1 LSERI
6 KGRKNYPTEEVDPDN
21 FLSDDQVEEMVK
33 KVDDLNFKQEDFYK
47 LYNCVHCGECE
58 TEEGRILLKQKF
70 IEQGYTFEEKEEMI
84 ENFKQYRSPYPSNKM
99 RIKRPR
105 GIPRNSDTLF
115 FMGCLSTIRIPKY
128 TEHALEY
135 LLQQKIDF
143 TILETEICC
152 GWHLLVSGLK
162 EQYEIC
168 KKENL
173 EIFKKYKKIICLC
186 PACYD
191 LFRKDYKKS
200 IDNKIEIKYIADYL
214 KPSESKKVGK
224 LAIQHLCQLK
234 NRGRK
239 SVDKKI
245 EEILIKSGY
254 KIMDIPHWCCGGGS
268 GYLGRTDVIDKIAN
282 KRMADF
288 DKSGAEIASTYC
300 PSCWWIL
307 SRFSKK
313 CKIKPK
319 ATDIFELLLA

>member
-1 LSERI
+1 MEERI
-6 KGRKNYPTEEVDPDN
+6 KGRNNLPTEEVDPDN
-21 FLSDDQVEEMVK
+21 FLSDDQVKHMVK
-33 KVDDLNFKQEDFYK
+33 NIDSFKFNQKDFYK

-58 TEEGRILLKQKF
+58 TENERILLKQKF
-70 IEQGYTFEEKEEMI
+70 IEQGYTFEEKKEMI
-84 ENFKQYRSPYPSNKM
+84 EYFEQYRSPYPTNKM
-99 RIKRPR
+99 RIRKSKD
-105 GIPRNSDTLF
+105 IAKNSDTLF

-135 LLQQKIDF
+135 LLKQKIDF
-143 TILETEICC
+143 TILEKEICC

-162 EQYEIC
+162 EEYEIC

-191 LFRKDYKKS
+191 LFRKDYAKS
-200 IDNKIEIKYIADYL
+200 MDYKIEIKYISDYL
-214 KPSESKKVGK
+214 KPSQSKKSGK
-224 LAIQHLCQLK
+224 VAIQHLCQLM

-239 SVDKKI
+239 DVEK
-245 EEILIKSGY
+245 EVVEILKKSGY
-254 KIMDIPHWCCGGGS
+254 EVIDVPHWCCGGGS
-268 GYLGRTDVIDKIAN
+268 GYMGRTDVIDKIAN

-288 DKSGAEIASTYC
+288 DKSGAEFATTYC

-313 CKIKPK
+313 FKIKPK
-319 ATDIFELLLA
+319 VKNIFELLSF